1 MDNYETEEQQVEAI
15 KKWLH
20 ENYIMIIVVT
30 LVGLG
35 SIVGIQQWKN
45 NKIINS
51 QVASMEY
58 DLILQSAVSSSGPL
72 ETATDKNP
80 LDAIANGVETLQSE
94 YKDYPYAALA
104 TLIEAKTLVE
114 AEQFSEAENKYQWVI
129 NNSNNITL
137 QHISRIRLANLLSS
151 QGKNEEALKALG
163 TDYGSFK
170 ASYMETQGD
179 ILVLLKRINEAKAAY
194 DQALQAYAVI
204 GANAQILE
212 VKRNDLGN
220 S

>member
-1 MDNYETEEQQVEAI
+1 MEKANDN
-15 KKWLH
+15 K
-20 ENYIMIIVVT
+20 
-30 LVGLG
+30 
-35 SIVGIQQWKN
+35 S
-45 NKIINS
+45 
-51 QVASMEY
+51 
-58 DLILQSAVSSSGPL
+58 
-72 ETATDKNP
+72 
-80 LDAIANGVETLQSE
+80 LDAIARGVETLQSE
-94 YKDYPYAALA
+94 YNEYPYAALA
-104 TLIEAKTLVE
+104 TLVEAKTLME
-114 AEQFSEAENKYQWVI
+114 TEQFSEAEKKYQWVI
-129 NNSNNITL
+129 NNSDLITL